1 MTRLIIRIKIG
12 DCKRGVS
19 RVLQSAIYRLKY
31 KENEKMINEKVLA
44 TVQGNPVTQSEV
56 DEMVAMLTRQRGQN
70 FDTPQG
76 REMVLNQLINKKL
89 LLLDA
94 AKNLYEHNAEFKAEL
109 KKVKDDMLANYAVE
123 KALEKV
129 RVTDE
134 EAKSFFEEH
143 KDTFVEGEKVNA
155 SHILVDSEEKANE
168 LLSKINNK
176 EISFED
182 AAKEN
187 SSCPSSQKGGNL
199 GEFTR
204 GQMVPEFDE
213 ACFTM
218 EVGEIRGPIQT
229 QFGYHIIMLND
240 KKAAQPMEYDAVKD
254 EIKQRLL
261 SEKQHQAYESKI
273 NQLKILYQVVK

>member
-1 MTRLIIRIKIG
+1 
-12 DCKRGVS
+12 
-19 RVLQSAIYRLKY
+19 
-31 KENEKMINEKVLA
+31 MINDQILA
-44 TVQGNPVTQSEV
+44 TVQGNPVTKSEV
-56 DEMVAMLTRQRGQN
+56 DEMVAALTRQRGQN

-109 KKVKDDMLANYAVE
+109 KRVKEDMLANFAVE

-129 RVTDE
+129 SVSDE
-134 EAKSFFEEH
+134 DVKAFYEEH

-168 LLSKINNK
+168 ILLQIQND

-182 AAKEN
+182 AAVKN
-187 SSCPSSQKGGNL
+187 SSCPSSQQGGSL
-199 GEFTR
+199 GDFTR

-213 ACFTM
+213 ACFEM
-218 EVGEIRGPIQT
+218 EIGEIRGPVKT
-229 QFGYHIIMLND
+229 QFGYHLIKLNN
-240 KKAAQPMEYDAVKD
+240 KIPSQPMEFEAVKP
-254 EIKQRLL
+254 ELKQRLL

-273 NQLKILYQVVK
+273 NQLKILYQVTR

>member
-1 MTRLIIRIKIG
+1 MM
-12 DCKRGVS
+12 
-19 RVLQSAIYRLKY
+19 
-31 KENEKMINEKVLA
+31 NEQILA
-44 TVQGNPVTQSEV
+44 TVQGNPVTKGEV
-56 DEMVAMLTRQRGQN
+56 DEMVNALTRQRGQN

-109 KKVKDDMLANYAVE
+109 KRVKEDMLANYAVE

-129 RVTDE
+129 SVSDDDV
-134 EAKSFFEEH
+134 KKFFEEN

-168 LLSKINNK
+168 ILEKINAG
-176 EISFED
+176 EISFEE
-182 AAKEN
+182 AATKN
-187 SSCPSSQKGGNL
+187 SSCPSSQNGGNL
-199 GEFTR
+199 GDFTK

-218 EVGEIRGPIQT
+218 EKGEIRGPIKT
-229 QFGYHIIMLND
+229 QFGYHIILLND
-240 KKAAQPMEYDAVKD
+240 KIPAKPMEFEAVKA

-273 NQLKILYQVVK
+273 NQLKILYQVSR